1 MAELSATY
9 APQSLVAAMRSSL
22 FLKLM
27 PVIWARYFT
36 AIADNPG
43 ER

>member
-27 PVIWARYFT
+27 PCDLGQIFH
-36 AIADNPG
+36 G
-43 ER
+43 